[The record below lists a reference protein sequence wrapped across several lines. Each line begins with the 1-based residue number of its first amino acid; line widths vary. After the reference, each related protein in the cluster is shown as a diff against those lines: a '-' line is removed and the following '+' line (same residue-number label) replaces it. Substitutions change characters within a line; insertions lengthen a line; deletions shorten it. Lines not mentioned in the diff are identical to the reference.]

1 MKAPK
6 LPPASCRYYCHPD
19 MHAMILSLDVIFL
32 AAMAIA
38 VVDLCTWKKRRRR
51 SSRRP
56 LRKHDIPEEA

>member
-1 MKAPK
+1 
-6 LPPASCRYYCHPD
+6 